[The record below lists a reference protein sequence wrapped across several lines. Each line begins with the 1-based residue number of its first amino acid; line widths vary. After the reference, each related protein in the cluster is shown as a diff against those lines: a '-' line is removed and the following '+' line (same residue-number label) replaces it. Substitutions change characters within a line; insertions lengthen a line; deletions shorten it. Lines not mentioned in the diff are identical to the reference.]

1 MTLDHPG
8 RSVRPARARRTD
20 SLAPPDATAPATTTR
35 ATTTRA
41 TTAAGTHGVLV
52 AVAWALPVLAVVSL
66 FVGVGDVR
74 PGALLALDP
83 DAWQL
88 VAVSRLPRTLAVVL
102 SGGAMAVAGTIMQ
115 MIVRNRFAEPS
126 TTGTVEFA
134 VLGLLV
140 VTLVAPG
147 LPMAGRLVVATLFAL
162 AGTAL
167 FLVILQRVPLRSPL
181 VVPLVGIVLG
191 GVVAAVATFIAYR
204 TDLLQALA
212 AWSTGDF
219 SGILRGR
226 YEMLWVAAA
235 LAVVAY
241 VVADRFTVAG
251 LGEAFS
257 TNLGLDHR
265 RTVTLGL
272 VVVSVVS
279 AVVVVTVGIVPF
291 LGLVVPNVVSLL
303 RGDDVR
309 RALPWVAALGAGLV
323 LVCDLVGRLVRF
335 PYEVPVGVVVGVVG
349 SALFLWLLLR
359 ADSGS
364 GRVG

>member
-1 MTLDHPG
+1 VTAAAPPAA
-8 RSVRPARARRTD
+8 RTRPA
-20 SLAPPDATAPATTTR
+20 APHR
-35 ATTTRA
+35 
-41 TTAAGTHGVLV
+41 VLV
-52 AVAWALPVLAVVSL
+52 GAACALPLLALASL
-66 FVGVGDVR
+66 FVGVADLS
-74 PGALLALDP
+74 PAALLRLDG
-83 DAWQL
+83 DAWHL
-88 VAVSRLPRTLAVVL
+88 VAISRGPRTLALVLAGASTAVV
-102 SGGAMAVAGTIMQ
+102 GTIMQ
-115 MIVRNRFAEPS
+115 MIARNRFAEPS

-147 LPMAGRLVVATLFAL
+147 LPVAGRIVAATAFAL
-162 AGTAL
+162 AGTAV
-167 FLVILQRVPLRSPL
+167 FLAILRRVPLRSPL

-191 GVVAAVATFIAYR
+191 GVVAAVSTFVAYR

-212 AWSTGDF
+212 SWSTGDF
-219 SGILRGR
+219 SGILQGR
-226 YEMLWVAAA
+226 YETLWVAGA

-251 LGEAFS
+251 LGEAFT
-257 TNLGLDHR
+257 TNLGLSYR

-309 RALPWVAALGAGLV
+309 RALPWVATLGAFVV
-323 LVCDLVGRLVRF
+323 LACDLVGRLVRY
-335 PYEVPVGVVVGVVG
+335 PYEIPIGVVVGVVG
-349 SALFLWLLLR
+349 SVLFLWLLLR
-359 ADSGS
+359 ADAG
-364 GRVG
+364 GARVG